1 MENNNQLYNIKEFRN
16 PWKIT
21 ILKLCSGIVS
31 GLIALSSSLLGLIL
45 SFPLKI
51 VLWIAGLIL
60 WIMLLYEQYQC
71 VKELNI
77 LCQEYETDSNNVS
90 PNYLIVLLLSA
101 LTFSI
106 YQFYWYYKQG
116 NRIQFVCGKAGAEA
130 KDSGSK
136 YLVLALLS
144 PLTFGITSLVI
155 WYSLFKSRN
164 NLADKYAAKK
174 QKPIEHKVEVQS
186 KQKKTELP
194 KQNNNKP
201 IESSKLINESGTLI
215 GLTGEYKKA
224 RISIAHGNILIIGRD
239 SKEANIVIKGQKISR
254 RHCTISYNA
263 DTKEYI
269 IVDYSS
275 NGTYF
280 MDGSRLCPLENVRVP
295 RGSEIYIGTKE
306 NCFRLK

>member
-1 MENNNQLYNIKEFRN
+1 MKNSNELYSIKEFRN

-21 ILKLCSGIVS
+21 ILKLCSAIVS
-31 GLIALSSSLLGLIL
+31 GLIALSTSLLGLFL
-45 SFPLKI
+45 AFPLKTI
-51 VLWIAGLIL
+51 LWIAGLVL

-77 LCQEYETDSNNVS
+77 LCQEYETDADNIS
-90 PNYLIVLLLSA
+90 PNYLVVLLLSA

-116 NRIQFVCGKAGAEA
+116 NRIQFICGKAGTKA

-136 YLVLALLS
+136 YLILALLS

-164 NLADKYAAKK
+164 NLADKYFTKK
-174 QKPIEHKVEVQS
+174 HKPVEDKVEVQS
-186 KQKKTELP
+186 EQKKKQIP
-194 KQNNNKP
+194 KQNNNKTA
-201 IESSKLINESGTLI
+201 ESSKIVKENGTLT
-215 GLTGEYKKA
+215 GLTGEYKTA
-224 RISIAHGNILIIGRD
+224 RIPIEHGSGLVIGRD
-239 SKEANIVIKGQKISR
+239 SKEANLVIKKQKISR

-263 DTKEYI
+263 DAKEYI

-295 RGSEIYIGTKE
+295 KGTEIYIGTKE
-306 NCFRLK
+306 NCFRLE